1 MITLNTECYSS
12 NDVKRVFKIECFQK
26 DKETFEKTHYSL
38 SFVFKHPQGREISM
52 MEDALAEDQW
62 KIGLKDRQSI
72 GDYIRPYVIWGAP
85 GTGKTELCRWL
96 ELNIP
101 RFNQDNETKRITKRE
116 LAMGG
121 ILGVAQS
128 LSKSQIDFADRLLSR
143 HGNVGIEDLAV
154 FAIGNLIKQGKIS
167 VKAGNLEELLEMLK
181 VIIRKNIEKRVK
193 LIDNAE
199 DISKV
204 ETTLE
209 FITVRD
215 LQGLEY
221 YGIEMDIGKVNRE
234 LYRALTPFVAHVDD
248 VKKLIFNFIKEKN
261 ESGKIPVL
269 IFDDVTHLGDLVDDF
284 VSVITDISGGDEHY
298 VCDFIIGTTS
308 DFYFS
313 KFQDS
318 LASTARARTFEIKLS
333 PEERQDMT
341 HANWLLGE
349 KGLSHF
355 LDFVLRYLDVARN
368 CNECDQCAKELFI
381 ESSNNYYPFT
391 KTFLINLYNRLLR
404 EKEEPPRKGITVSLT
419 PRFIIQVIRHALLR
433 FIETSKPPSSF
444 MDESLILDTTDFFSL
459 SQEEK
464 ERFRDLLLAT
474 WWYGEHKENKVSI
487 YVNLLNQLGLSDRIP
502 ANMRGRSTIE
512 FSIIPLKSTPTTSIT
527 ALGGRVIPQSP
538 DDVSLKTHIR
548 AWCRG
553 EDSRVAINSIVE
565 GFNEIVRNMRGNSDL
580 FGSNSFKN
588 IMNFKSSR
596 EGETIEFTPPGRKEC
611 YFWVG
616 ELRGEDNLQIY
627 LMSRYKEASLEPF
640 REKFIILTLNEDDF
654 FNLYKIGSPKTSR
667 DNMTTYLL
675 GFFNSK
681 RDEIYEALWS
691 QRLKL
696 KEYLETQLGGP
707 VECFVLSVYLLA
719 NKILKSTSALMDIH
733 DVSNLKKFLLS
744 TPDLTAEDWSD
755 ICDSVQSLINF
766 FDTLKDLFFSFFSL
780 RGEGSIIDYPLLEKA
795 WLEIREDPFQILR
808 QAAQHEIDKRFN
820 LSKSRWSLQQL
831 VKLMNGLLDKID
843 SYVSKT
849 FKTEKIKEKVREVKE
864 LVSQI
869 EDKDTLIGRLE
880 SLEAKIKDYYQVE
893 FYELNSI
900 ISELERVENSRSVL
914 EKLELI
920 ETRCANLEDFV
931 DKASLLATL
940 NKVERSGLVRAARRL
955 NEVLHEIESKTYGDL
970 ESELKRLKDQY
981 LNFLKVGKVL

>member
-1 MITLNTECYSS
+1 MHTECYNSD
-12 NDVKRVFKIECFQK
+12 NVVRVFKIECFQK
-26 DKETFEKTHYSL
+26 DKEIFEKTHYSL

-62 KIGLKDRQSI
+62 KRGLKDRQGT
-72 GDYIRPYVIWGAP
+72 GDFIRPYVIWGAA

-101 RFNQDNETKRITKRE
+101 RFNSDYETKRITKRE

-128 LSKSQIDFADRLLSR
+128 LSKSQIDFADRLLLR
-143 HGNVGIEDLAV
+143 HDNVGIEDLAV
-154 FAIGNLIKQGKIS
+154 FAIGTLIKQGKIS
-167 VKAGNLEELLEMLK
+167 IKAEDTKELFRMLRQ
-181 VIIRKNIEKRVK
+181 IIRGNIEKRVE
-193 LIDNAE
+193 LINSAE

-209 FITVRD
+209 FITEKD
-215 LQGLEY
+215 LRSLQY
-221 YGIEMDIGKVNRE
+221 YGIEMDIRKVNRE
-234 LYRALTPFVAHVDD
+234 LYRALTPLLFGVDD
-248 VKKLIFNFIKEKN
+248 VKRLIFNFIKEKN
-261 ESGKIPVL
+261 NSGKIPVL

-284 VSVITDISGGDEHY
+284 VSVITDISGGDEQY

-318 LASTARARTFEIKLS
+318 LASTVRARTFEIKLS

-349 KGLSHF
+349 KGLPHF
-355 LDFVLRYLDVARN
+355 LDFVLRYLDAARN
-368 CNECDQCAKELFI
+368 CNECGQCTKGLFI
-381 ESSNNYYPFT
+381 DDSDNYYPFT

-464 ERFRDLLLAT
+464 ERFRDLLLAA

-502 ANMRGRSTIE
+502 PNMRERSTIE
-512 FSIIPLKSTPTTSIT
+512 FSIIPLKSTSTTSIT
-527 ALGGRVIPQSP
+527 VPEVKVIPQSP

-553 EDSRVAINSIVE
+553 EDSRVAINTIVD
-565 GFNEIVRNMRGNSDL
+565 GFNEIVRNMRRNSDL
-580 FGSNSFKN
+580 FGSNDFRN

-596 EGETIEFTPPGRKEC
+596 EGETIEFMPPGRKEC

-616 ELRGEDNLQIY
+616 ELRGEDELQIY
-627 LMSRYKEASLEPF
+627 LMSKYKEASLEPF

-667 DNMTTYLL
+667 DYTTVYLL
-675 GFFNSK
+675 EFLNSK
-681 RDEIYEALWS
+681 RDEVYEALCS

-719 NKILKSTSALMDIH
+719 NKILKSTSALMNIQDAN
-733 DVSNLKKFLLS
+733 DLKKFLLS
-744 TPDLTAEDWSD
+744 APDLTAEDWSD
-755 ICDSVQSLINF
+755 IHDSVQSLINR

-780 RGEGSIIDYPLLEKA
+780 RGEGSIIDYPLLEKT

-808 QAAQHEIDKRFN
+808 QAAQHEIDKRFI
-820 LSKSRWSLQQL
+820 LSKSKWSLQQL
-831 VKLMNGLLDKID
+831 VQFMSGLLNKID
-843 SYVSKT
+843 DYVSRK
-849 FKTEKIKEKVREVKE
+849 FKTEKIKEKIREVKE
-864 LVSQI
+864 LISQI
-869 EDKDTLIGRLE
+869 EDKDTLIRRLE
-880 SLEAKIKDYYQVE
+880 SLETKIKDHYQVE
-893 FYELNSI
+893 FYGLNSI
-900 ISELERVENSRSVL
+900 ISELKRVEDSRSVL

-920 ETRCANLEDFV
+920 EARCENLEDFV
-931 DKASLLATL
+931 DKASLLAAL
-940 NKVERSGLVRAARRL
+940 NKVERSGLVRVARRL
-955 NEVLHEIESKTYGDL
+955 NEVLHKIESRTYGDL
-970 ESELKRLKDQY
+970 ERELERLKEQY
-981 LNFLKVGKVL
+981 LKFLKVGEVL